1 MAKPISRA
9 TVLKALL
16 PGLNALFGMR
26 TVSYKIIQRKGNYS
40 LKEESYDGSHK
51 LNSKIIARG
60 LTKDEALT
68 LRRLTT
74 GED

>member
-1 MAKPISRA
+1 MAKPISRKE
-9 TVLKALL
+9 VLKALM

-40 LKEESYDGSHK
+40 LKEESYDGAYK
-51 LNSKIIARG
+51 LNSKIVASG
-60 LTKDEALT
+60 LTKDEALA